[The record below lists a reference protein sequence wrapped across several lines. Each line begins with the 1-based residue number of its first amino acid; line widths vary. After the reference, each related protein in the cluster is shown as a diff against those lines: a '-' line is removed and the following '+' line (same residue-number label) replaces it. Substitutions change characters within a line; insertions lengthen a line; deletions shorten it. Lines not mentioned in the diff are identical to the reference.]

1 MGARSGWAARC
12 QRRWSAPLKRTRRA
26 SDLSRIA
33 TPASHDRVM
42 TNAMPDLAV
51 LREALLDHG
60 LDAAGLAQW
69 TRDLVVATT
78 MTAGL
83 QAEVQV
89 GTPPVEWSV
98 EARTAGR
105 PVVLVDVGTDA
116 LGEASVDQLELR
128 ASHVWRDVTRS
139 AAVFEPRPWI
149 GAVRVTEEAAIDA
162 VSVQRIRHLVASR
175 TLDAACVVVVD
186 RRARAV
192 RSPTSTLSI
201 ESFAAA
207 LTGRCLVLVAGNS
220 AVAR

>member
-1 MGARSGWAARC
+1 
-12 QRRWSAPLKRTRRA
+12 
-26 SDLSRIA
+26 
-33 TPASHDRVM
+33 
-42 TNAMPDLAV
+42 MPDLAV